1 MVASSATSEHVLDIL
16 THVNLS
22 QGIIPDEWKNE
33 RRILLEALM
42 STTVAPQGLECILLL
57 SSNLFLSVSLYP
69 STLKSFDLRL

>member
-33 RRILLEALM
+33 RRLFLEALT
-42 STTVAPQGLECILLL
+42 STTVTPQSLECILL
-57 SSNLFLSVSLYP
+57 
-69 STLKSFDLRL
+69 